1 MIEIVRN
8 FRRALLYQIVSFIIP
23 GIPGWNCELIN
34 TNSGLI
40 RENSRLIVQR
50 ALLLSA

>member
-1 MIEIVRN
+1 MIEIVHN

-23 GIPGWNCELIN
+23 EFRWNCELIN